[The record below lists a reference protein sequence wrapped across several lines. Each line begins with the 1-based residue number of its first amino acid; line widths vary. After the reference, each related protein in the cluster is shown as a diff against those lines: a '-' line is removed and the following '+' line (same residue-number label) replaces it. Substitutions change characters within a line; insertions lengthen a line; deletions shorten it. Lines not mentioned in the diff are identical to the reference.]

1 MADKVKDN
9 STVWFVRGVD
19 LTLRADVAE
28 AARRAGMKVGPW
40 VERALRTAIAAS
52 GGDPMADLAR
62 RLAAVEARL
71 AKLGQEE
78 ATTVEEG
85 VPVDAL
91 ETLEVMEGPTVV
103 TEARSGGR
111 QKRRPWTAEEDA
123 AIKRIAGEGGTQAD
137 AVRELQRPSSI
148 INVKWRSLGLPVEP
162 RKGRK
167 LGPYRTRPRNQV

>member
-1 MADKVKDN
+1 MADKAKDS
-9 STVWFVRGVD
+9 STVWFVRGVAP
-19 LTLRADVAE
+19 TLRADVSE
-28 AARRAGMKVGPW
+28 AARREGMRVGPW
-40 VERALRTAIAAS
+40 VERALRAAIAAS
-52 GGDPMADLAR
+52 GGGTADPVADLAR

-71 AKLGQEE
+71 TKLGQGE
-78 ATTVEEG
+78 AATVEEG

-167 LGPYRTRPRNQV
+167 LGSWQARAE